1 MNALI
6 FPGQGSQFVGMGK
19 DLYEGHEEAKK
30 KFLLANKILGF
41 DITDVMFNGTEED
54 LKKTD
59 ITQPAIFIHSCITF
73 YLNNVKD
80 IYAFAGHSLGE
91 VSAVTCSGS
100 LSFEEGL
107 ELVLIRARAMQSAC
121 KNNDSKMAAILALS
135 DEKVNEI
142 CQTIDDVGPANY
154 NCPGQIVISGS
165 KEGIQKACNKFKENG
180 GKAIPLPVGGGFHSP
195 FMESAKIELNDAV
208 KNANINTPSA
218 PIYQN
223 FDAQGYTDADNI
235 RINLVNQLTSPVRW
249 TQTINNMINDNIK
262 SFIEC
267 GPGRVLQGLVKKI
280 NRDYEVSSL

>member
-1 MNALI
+1 
-6 FPGQGSQFVGMGK
+6 
-19 DLYEGHEEAKK
+19 
-30 KFLLANKILGF
+30 
-41 DITDVMFNGTEED
+41 
-54 LKKTD
+54 
-59 ITQPAIFIHSCITF
+59 
-73 YLNNVKD
+73 
-80 IYAFAGHSLGE
+80 
-91 VSAVTCSGS
+91 
-100 LSFEEGL
+100 
-107 ELVLIRARAMQSAC
+107 MQSAC
-121 KNNDSKMAAILALS
+121 KNDDSTMAAILALS

-142 CQTIDDVGPANY
+142 CQTIDDVVPANY

-180 GKAIPLPVGGGFHSP
+180 GKAIPLSVGGGFHSP
-195 FMESAKIELNDAV
+195 FMESARIELNDAV